1 MNWLKRS
8 AVILMT
14 CFAISLTGCASF
26 NNAFS
31 SPGATQAMNYTINAS
46 LVETSL
52 TEVVPLLK
60 QAKVDINNNMNTFTP
75 ANQVVIQSGMRN
87 IQSVVDR
94 AQSIVNGKSS
104 ATNVVIK
111 LSQIQRMYA
120 SAKASYLQLRPIIAN
135 KMASYPAKTQYDLKT
150 LDSVAKQLNTSM
162 TKLQTNPSS
171 QQAQQVVQN
180 LLTLSA
186 SIATIVNAVYPPA
199 AASG

>member
-14 CFAISLTGCASF
+14 CFAVSLTGCASF

-162 TKLQTNPSS
+162 TKLQSNPSS